1 MKNLIEFCR
10 KFRTEVLKMTL
21 LEVEQKTHVPLKTIS
36 GFENG
41 RSTNINHL
49 NIYYSL
55 CTTKEQRGLFIDGF
69 DKAMDKD
76 RL

>member
-1 MKNLIEFCR
+1 MEKLIKFCKN
-10 KFRTEVLKMTL
+10 FRIEVLKMTL

-55 CTTKEQRGLFIDGF
+55 CITKEQRALFIDGF
-69 DKAMDKD
+69 DKAMGKD
-76 RL
+76 IL